1 MRRSPEEFESSVVRP
16 ADFDAFWDA
25 ILGRATQVPLN
36 VALKPLPLRSS
47 YLDGKLQEE
56 WIRRQL
62 GSDNPIS
69 PEAWH

>member
-47 YLDGKLQEE
+47 YLDGKL
-56 WIRRQL
+56 
-62 GSDNPIS
+62 
-69 PEAWH
+69 